1 MRTLYNIRRCRSAAG
16 FCALHPYE
24 FISMIRRMKRLV
36 LFVCFF
42 SLICGCK
49 QKEQEIIV
57 GSDKEDEHWETVTRT
72 TKSLDDLFEASYHL
86 RWYFPEEFRRLG
98 EEKSYRY
105 LISKLRSPDPKVRDN
120 AASCLRNFPYAD
132 RNAQLVDAYKRE
144 TVLDVR
150 LGILFAM
157 CNTNGSPEVASLL
170 TDILEGNDNTVRWS
184 AARSLSVINFP
195 NTDDLLL
202 KYKDDPDPK
211 VREEVAFHF
220 DEKKQE
226 LIITGSEA
234 KQLLELAA
242 RLINADGSNRTIDLA
257 LLPQEIGKKQMLG
270 GRIYERVLLV
280 QLFYPDGG
288 VVINPTR
295 QNTSPALNR
304 YWISG
309 TQHTGILRY
318 DTIK

>member
-1 MRTLYNIRRCRSAAG
+1 
-16 FCALHPYE
+16 
-24 FISMIRRMKRLV
+24 MIRRMKRL
-36 LFVCFF
+36 LPFVCIF

-49 QKEQEIIV
+49 QKEQELVV
-57 GSDKEDEHWETVTRT
+57 GYDKEDERWDKVTRT

-86 RWYFPEEFRRLG
+86 RWYFPKEFRRLG
-98 EEKSYRY
+98 EENSYRY
-105 LISKLRSPDPKVRDN
+105 LLEKLRSLDPKVRAN

-132 RNAQLVDAYKRE
+132 RNSQLVDAYKRE

-170 TDILEGNDNTVRWS
+170 TDILQGKDNEVRWS
-184 AARSLSVINFP
+184 AARSLSVINFS

-220 DEKKQE
+220 DEKKQK
-226 LIITGSEA
+226 LVITSAEA

-242 RLINADGSNRTIDLA
+242 KLIDADGSNRTIDLS
-257 LLPQEIGKKQMLG
+257 LLPQEIGKKKMLG

-288 VVINPTR
+288 LVINPTR
-295 QNTSPALNR
+295 QNSSPGSNL

-318 DTIK
+318 DPIKLKR